1 MDRQSHVQQQLEVC
15 IPAVV
20 LSLTVSGCTPCSGS
34 SCVLRVPAEVFS
46 AVGVGSHMRL
56 HVRLLQEHTA
66 VAAAVA
72 AGRRPALFSADPA
85 STDCSVKL

>member
-1 MDRQSHVQQQLEVC
+1 MQQQLEVC

-20 LSLTVSGCTPCSGS
+20 LSLTVSGCMPCSGS
-34 SCVLRVPAEVFS
+34 LCVLRVPAEVFPV
-46 AVGVGSHMRL
+46 VGVGCHMWL

-66 VAAAVA
+66 VAAAA
-72 AGRRPALFSADPA
+72 AGRRPALLSADPA

>member
-1 MDRQSHVQQQLEVC
+1 MQQQLEVC

-20 LSLTVSGCTPCSGS
+20 LSLIVSGCTPCSGS
-34 SCVLRVPAEVFS
+34 SCALRVPAEVFS
-46 AVGVGSHMRL
+46 AVGVGCHMRL

-66 VAAAVA
+66 AAAA
-72 AGRRPALFSADPA
+72 AGRRPALLSADPA